1 MPFIYFFLGW
11 CKDKASGGRTEKK
24 KGAPHRAIPGIPGK
38 QIKQREGGS
47 VREGMGREGGRQWE
61 EEHGKEEG
69 DG

>member
-38 QIKQREGGS
+38 QIKQRE
-47 VREGMGREGGRQWE
+47 VGREGGRQWE